1 MRKGN
6 TFSAINSLYSH
17 STNNR
22 TMKRYLIGF
31 PLVIALLFATNCNN
45 NAAKAPVEET
55 DADTIIMDADQYVR
69 FETTKGNFTI
79 KLYRETP
86 LHRHNM
92 VRLARK
98 GFYDNQLFFGV
109 QKGYKIQ
116 CGDVKSKNAKPG
128 QEIGIDEEDDTIASE
143 IDPWKFY
150 HKRGAVGQASTVL
163 FRFSTSQQFYI
174 ITGKKA
180 NTSTLT
186 SQEKTINKR
195 YRQAVKDSITQPY
208 SKDILTWQKYGE
220 KKKISK
226 LNSQLNDE
234 TDAIMAKRRSFS
246 YSQDQ
251 IKEYTTTGGAPTL
264 DGLYTVF
271 GEISE
276 GLDVVEAISNLP
288 ATGKNG
294 RPNPD
299 VKIIKAYVL
308 ED

>member
-1 MRKGN
+1 
-6 TFSAINSLYSH
+6 
-17 STNNR
+17 
-22 TMKRYLIGF
+22 MKKYLIGIPF
-31 PLVIALLFATNCNN
+31 VLAMLFATNCNSN
-45 NAAKAPVEET
+45 QGKAPAEEI
-55 DADTIIMDADQYVR
+55 DADTIILDADQYVR
-69 FETTKGNFTI
+69 FETTQGNFTI

-92 VRLARK
+92 VRQARK
-98 GFYDNQLFFGV
+98 GVYDGQLFFGV

-116 CGDVKSKNAKPG
+116 CGDVKSKDAKPG
-128 QEIGIDEEDDTIASE
+128 QEIGIDDKVDTIASE

-150 HKRGAVGQASTVL
+150 HKRGAVGQASTVQ

-186 SQEKTINKR
+186 AQEKAVNKR
-195 YRQAVKDSITQPY
+195 FRQAVKDSITQPHAQ
-208 SKDILTWQKYGE
+208 DILTWQKYGE

-226 LNSQLNDE
+226 LNTQLNDE
-234 TDAIMAKRRSFS
+234 ADAIMAKRRAFS
-246 YSQDQ
+246 YSKEQ
-251 IKEYTTTGGAPTL
+251 INEYTTTGGAPTL

-276 GLDVVEAISNLP
+276 GMDVVEKICALP

-299 VKIIKAYVL
+299 VRIIKAYVL

>member
-1 MRKGN
+1 MKNVYIR
-6 TFSAINSLYSH
+6 INK
-17 STNNR
+17 TR
-22 TMKRYLIGF
+22 TVMKRYLIGIPF
-31 PLVIALLFATNCNN
+31 VMALLFATNCKNN
-45 NAAKAPVEET
+45 NTAPVQEV
-55 DADTIIMDADQYVR
+55 DADTIIIDADQYVR

-98 GFYDNQLFFGV
+98 GVYDGQLFFGI

-116 CGDVKSKNAKPG
+116 SGDVNSKNAPQGK
-128 QEIGIDEEDDTIASE
+128 EIGIDEKDDTISSE
-143 IDPWKFY
+143 VNPWKFY
-150 HKRGAVGQASTVL
+150 HKRGAVGQASTVQ
-163 FRFSTSQQFYI
+163 FKYSTSQQFYI

-180 NTSTLT
+180 TAKQLT
-186 SQEKTINKR
+186 AQETVINKR
-195 YRQAVKDSITQPY
+195 YRQAVKDSITQPHA
-208 SKDILTWQKYGE
+208 KDILTWQKYGE

-226 LNSQLNDE
+226 LNDQLNDQA
-234 TDAIMAKRRSFS
+234 DAIMKTRRQFK
-246 YSQDQ
+246 YSAEQT
-251 IKEYTTTGGAPTL
+251 KEYTTNGGAYSL

-276 GLDVVEAISNLP
+276 GLDVVEAISQLP

-299 VKIIKAYVL
+299 VKIIRAYVL
-308 ED
+308 EDTPQQ